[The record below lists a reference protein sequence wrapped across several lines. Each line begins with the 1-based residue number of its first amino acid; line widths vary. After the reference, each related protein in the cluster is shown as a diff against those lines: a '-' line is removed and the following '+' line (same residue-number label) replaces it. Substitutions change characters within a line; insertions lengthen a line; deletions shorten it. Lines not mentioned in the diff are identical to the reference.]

1 MDPDNFQDALAT
13 VVTVIRVTLRSE
25 LSSIWLPIQFGTI
38 AFAAIAAVGVS
49 ALVRRRFDLAAATMG
64 WPGYLRLATR
74 ALIENF
80 AVLVFILLIFVLR
93 AGLEASM
100 EHART
105 YLLGVATNLATAW
118 VVIAILAS
126 LIRNHFINRI
136 VAVTAWTIAAL
147 SIMGLLD
154 GAVAALD
161 SRAIVLGGLRISP
174 LLLLKLTALL
184 LLAIWIA
191 TAVSNFLDRRVQ
203 ASEDLTPSVQVLL
216 GKLIRIA
223 VMAIAIIVVLSM
235 SGIDLSVFAIAT
247 GAVGVGVGLGLQ
259 KIVANFVSGI
269 VLLADKSIKPGD
281 VITIG
286 EHFGWVT
293 NMGTRY
299 TSVDLKDGREVLV
312 PNEDL
317 VTQRVINWSYTSDR
331 MQLQI
336 RFNTS
341 YGDDIKKTQAAAV
354 EAALSVPQVM
364 KEPVPSCHIT
374 AFGASA
380 LEFVLWA
387 WIKSASEGPTRV
399 RSAVMIAM
407 WDAFEKQG
415 IVIPKPSPTRV
426 ILEQPPQAS

>member
-1 MDPDNFQDALAT
+1 MDSNDFQDALAAI
-13 VVTVIRVTLRSE
+13 VTVIRVTLRSE
-25 LSSIWLPIQFGTI
+25 LSSIWLPIQFGVITL
-38 AFAAIAAVGVS
+38 AAIAAIGVS
-49 ALVRRRFDLAAATMG
+49 ALLRRRFDLAAATMG
-64 WPGYLRLATR
+64 WPGYLRLAAR
-74 ALIENF
+74 ALIDNF
-80 AVLVFILLIFVLR
+80 AVLVFILLMIVIR
-93 AGLEASM
+93 AGLDASM
-100 EHART
+100 AHART
-105 YLLGVATNLATAW
+105 YLLGVASNLATAW

-154 GAVAALD
+154 RTVVAID
-161 SRAIVLGGLRISP
+161 SYGLVFGGIRVTP
-174 LLLLKLTALL
+174 LLILKTTALL
-184 LLAIWIA
+184 LIAIWAA

-223 VMAIAIIVVLSM
+223 VMAIAIIVVLSV

-331 MQLQI
+331 MQVQI
-336 RFNTS
+336 RFSTS
-341 YGDDIKKTQAAAV
+341 YNDDIKKTQAAAV

-364 KEPVPSCHIT
+364 KEPAPSCHIT

-399 RSAVMIAM
+399 RSAMMIAL

-415 IVIPKPSPTRV
+415 IAMPKPGPTRV
-426 ILEQPPQAS
+426 ILDQPPPAA

>member
-1 MDPDNFQDALAT
+1 MDSDDFENILAT
-13 VVTVIRVTLRSE
+13 VATAIRVTLRSE
-25 LSSIWLPIQFGTI
+25 LSSIWLPIQFGVI
-38 AFAAIAAVGVS
+38 ALAAIAAIGIS

-74 ALIENF
+74 ALIDNF
-80 AVLVFILLIFVLR
+80 AALVFVLMMIVIR

-100 EHART
+100 PHART
-105 YLLGVATNLATAW
+105 YLLGVASNLATAW
-118 VVIAILAS
+118 VVIAIVTS
-126 LIRNHFINRI
+126 LIRNPFINRI

-154 GAVAALD
+154 GTVAALD

-184 LLAIWIA
+184 LIAIWIA
-191 TAVSNFLDRRVQ
+191 TALSNFLERRVQ
-203 ASEDLTPSVQVLL
+203 ASEDLTPTMQVLL
-216 GKLIRIA
+216 SKLIRIA
-223 VMAIAIIVVLSM
+223 VMAIAIVVVLSA
-235 SGIDLSVFAIAT
+235 SGIDLSVLAVAT

-281 VITIG
+281 VITTG

-293 NMGTRY
+293 KMGTRY
-299 TSVDLKDGREVLV
+299 TSVDLRDGREVLV

-317 VTQRVINWSYTSDR
+317 VTQRVVNWSYTSDR

-336 RFNTS
+336 KFNTS
-341 YGDDIKKTQAAAV
+341 YGDDIRKTQAAAV

-364 KEPVPSCHIT
+364 KEPAPSCHIT
-374 AFGASA
+374 AFGATS

-399 RSAVMIAM
+399 RSAVMIAL
-407 WDAFEKQG
+407 WDTFEKQG
-415 IVIPKPSPTRV
+415 IAIPKPGPSRV
-426 ILEQPPQAS
+426 ILEQQPKA

>member
-1 MDPDNFQDALAT
+1 MDSNYFQDAL
-13 VVTVIRVTLRSE
+13 VTIVTAIRVTLRSE

-38 AFAAIAAVGVS
+38 ALAAIAAVGVS
-49 ALVRRRFDLAAATMG
+49 VLVRRKFDLAAATMG

-74 ALIENF
+74 ALIDNF
-80 AVLVFILLIFVLR
+80 AMLVFILLISIIR
-93 AGLEASM
+93 PGLEAST

-105 YLLGVATNLATAW
+105 YLLGVANNLATAW
-118 VVIAILAS
+118 VAIAIITS
-126 LIRNHFINRI
+126 LIRNHFINRV

-161 SRAIVLGGLRISP
+161 SRAIVLGGLRITP
-174 LLLLKLTALL
+174 LLLLKTTALL

-223 VMAIAIIVVLSM
+223 VMAIAIIVVLSI

-281 VITIG
+281 VITVG

-317 VTQRVINWSYTSDR
+317 VTQKVINWSYTSDR
-331 MQLQI
+331 MQVQI

-341 YGDDIKKTQAAAV
+341 YNDDIKKTQAAAV

-364 KEPVPSCHIT
+364 KEPAPSCHIT

-387 WIKSASEGPTRV
+387 WIKNASEGPTRV
-399 RSAVMIAM
+399 RSAMMVAL
-407 WDAFEKQG
+407 WDAFEREG
-415 IVIPKPSPTRV
+415 ITIPKPSPTRV
-426 ILEQPPQAS
+426 ILEQPPAA